1 MPEETVKKAGIK
13 QPDGTYDLRDIAVDF
28 SNVEGL
34 ESEATSFK
42 AKKDNNGKDI
52 TDYIANITK
61 NNENRV
67 VVVDGNGNE
76 KIINLNMTGATE
88 ENNGNAGFVPA
99 PTINDRNKFL
109 KGDGTWEDV
118 TSGVSGVKGD
128 SEETYRSGEVNITK
142 DNIGL
147 GNVRNEDIGDEDISG
162 IGSTVKGAILALQTS
177 FSQALTDLKATP
189 IAQAVGALTTD
200 SFAQVIDKLATIIN
214 RGKVEQVLDVNTTS
228 YTIPQGYHNG
238 EGNISINT
246 QTKNVTPST
255 SSQVVSSDEGKVL
268 SSVTVDAINTQEKAT
283 TAGTTTSS
291 VIPDAGKYLSK
302 VTINP
307 TPSQEKT
314 VTSSRSAQTVTPDS
328 GKLLSKVIVNGLAPT
343 GTYTASSRS
352 SSLDMGATSNYRYV
366 NTNSVPN
373 TNSTVHT
380 PTVKGYDDLGTTNN
394 VRYVDTRSIGVNMT
408 RTSNGWDNLSG
419 EVYGDIVDTGVTYTH
434 RLGFYL
440 YGTCGNTV
448 NWSYVAMTV
457 MGGNDPNNLSPLQSH
472 TMEVTPNN
480 SNYVC
485 SMISTAYN
493 YRYYRIR
500 INAFNYDGGTKY
512 VAGGVIVSY

>member
-61 NNENRV
+61 NNENKV
-67 VVVDGNGNE
+67 VIVDGNNNE

-88 ENNGNAGFVPA
+88 ESNGNAGFVPA

-142 DNIGL
+142 NNIGL

-238 EGNISINT
+238 EGNISIDI

-268 SSVTVDAINTQEKAT
+268 SSVTINAINTQEKAT

-314 VTSSRSAQTVTPDS
+314 ITSSRSTQTVTPDS

-343 GTYTASSRS
+343 GTYTANSRS
-352 SSLDMGATSNYRYV
+352 SSLDMGSTNNYRYV

-373 TNSTVHT
+373 SNS
-380 PTVKGYDDLGTTNN
+380 GTYNA
-394 VRYVDTRSIGVNMT
+394 
-408 RTSNGWDNLSG
+408 TSNGTKDMGATNSYRYVNVNVSPSYNINILHDINLGTSQVYDYSVSLSG
-419 EVYGDIVDTGVTYTH
+419 YTYYIVVAISRYGAPASINSGPVVGTMASHGLGVENGATIWIASFLCTS
-434 RLGFYL
+434 
-440 YGTCGNTV
+440 GTINVHFDNRGSEIMV
-448 NWSYVAMTV
+448 F
-457 MGGNDPNNLSPLQSH
+457 G
-472 TMEVTPNN
+472 
-480 SNYVC
+480 
-485 SMISTAYN
+485 ISA
-493 YRYYRIR
+493 
-500 INAFNYDGGTKY
+500 
-512 VAGGVIVSY
+512 